1 MWNAMKR
8 SLCNVCV
15 GNLAR
20 EEEQEDDYN
29 VAPTEAELISILMT
43 EAEDKE
49 ATDPN
54 EAAMST
60 EMNRKQSLR
69 EEEAVNVSFSETA
82 KSND

>member
-1 MWNAMKR
+1 
-8 SLCNVCV
+8 
-15 GNLAR
+15 
-20 EEEQEDDYN
+20 
-29 VAPTEAELISILMT
+29 MT

-82 KSND
+82 KSNDWTYELFSSRRHRQNHLPVAL